1 MILAYYVRHDM
12 YIMYYVQLGFLLYEI
27 KSIDPVIYIYIVAI
41 LFLQFLFDPYIEV
54 CIDSIM
60 MIDEKIAPSA
70 YGI

>member
-1 MILAYYVRHDM
+1 M

-41 LFLQFLFDPYIEV
+41 LFLHFLFDPYIEV
-54 CIDSIM
+54 CIDMII